1 MSGLP
6 ARDFLVISSWPAS
19 SWRRSASS
27 RHHSWSSTRA
37 WPPPCGHGE
46 LLLVDRVTP
55 RLVGITRGEVVIFRP
70 PLPGYSGESFVKG
83 VIGLP
88 GEHVVIHD
96 GHVYVDGRLL
106 DEPYIY
112 GGQATTTGL
121 REFAMTA
128 PQDAVFVMGDHRADS
143 WDSRGYGPVPIATS
157 WGGPGWP
164 TIRRPRSRSSPRP
177 PTPALGAGIR

>member
-1 MSGLP
+1 MACIVLAVLGIFATP
-6 ARDFLVISSWPAS
+6 FVVEHSSMAATLRP
-19 SWRRSASS
+19 
-27 RHHSWSSTRA
+27 
-37 WPPPCGHGE
+37 GE

-70 PLPGYSGESFVKG
+70 PLPGYSGESFVKR

-96 GHVYVDGRLL
+96 GHVSVDGRLL

-121 REFAMTA
+121 REFAMTV

-143 WDSRGYGPVPIATS
+143 WDSRGYGPVPIADIVGRAWLAYDPATS
-157 WGGPGWP
+157 
-164 TIRRPRSRSSPRP
+164 IAILASPAYP
-177 PTPALGAGIR
+177 GAGGRDS